1 MLELIFLKVINM
13 SWGAGIVIL
22 IVCLARFLLKRFPKY
37 ISYMLWSVVLFRL
50 FCPMILEVDISPV
63 RNIEPILYEY
73 TVEEEIVLPE
83 TIVEYNDLHIA
94 PETVTDSEDGQ
105 TAYEPIVLE
114 ENSKEEKRSWQEWAI
129 LVGQYVWILGMSVM
143 FLRFAVSVMQMRKKV
158 STAIPVKDNIYI
170 TDEILSPF
178 VMGILRPRIY
188 LSTELSEKEQEY
200 IILHEKFHIRR
211 CDHIIK
217 VIAYVAL
224 CIHWFNPL
232 VWLSYVLFCKD
243 MEMSC
248 DEAVIKK
255 MGEGIRADYSASLL
269 ALATRHQIIGIPV
282 DFGEGDTKGRIKNL
296 ARFRKIKPAVIV
308 VLVIGVVILIVFLA
322 FNNKSSNSDVN
333 GLNDEGDIAGN
344 EEETNLYNEYQIKKS
359 AINYYKIKDG
369 VLYGRGRNTEGQLGL
384 GKIEPLGVEYN
395 YDVEIAKNVIHVDAS
410 NNGTVV
416 YITENGELYGIG
428 NNSSGQLGQSIEG
441 KNRLSDEVN
450 ISTPVLIATEVRYA
464 LVGINFTMYLT
475 EDDKLYVLGN
485 NANGQLGNGEAKP
498 VRGERYTSDTTPY
511 SAEPVLVMENVR
523 YIDCGLYNLAAIT
536 KRGDLY
542 MWGDNSFGE
551 MGNGRVGNKMPTASI
566 DVVSEPYLVMKNIR
580 KVTIEEFTVYAETMQ
595 GEVYT
600 WGDSVAF
607 PKKVEE

>member
-1 MLELIFLKVINM
+1 M
-13 SWGAGIVIL
+13 
-22 IVCLARFLLKRFPKY
+22 
-37 ISYMLWSVVLFRL
+37 
-50 FCPMILEVDISPV
+50 
-63 RNIEPILYEY
+63 
-73 TVEEEIVLPE
+73 
-83 TIVEYNDLHIA
+83 
-94 PETVTDSEDGQ
+94 
-105 TAYEPIVLE
+105 
-114 ENSKEEKRSWQEWAI
+114 
-129 LVGQYVWILGMSVM
+129 
-143 FLRFAVSVMQMRKKV
+143 
-158 STAIPVKDNIYI
+158 
-170 TDEILSPF
+170 
-178 VMGILRPRIY
+178 
-188 LSTELSEKEQEY
+188 
-200 IILHEKFHIRR
+200 
-211 CDHIIK
+211 
-217 VIAYVAL
+217 
-224 CIHWFNPL
+224 
-232 VWLSYVLFCKD
+232 
-243 MEMSC
+243 
-248 DEAVIKK
+248 
-255 MGEGIRADYSASLL
+255 
-269 ALATRHQIIGIPV
+269 
-282 DFGEGDTKGRIKNL
+282 
-296 ARFRKIKPAVIV
+296 
-308 VLVIGVVILIVFLA
+308 
-322 FNNKSSNSDVN
+322 
-333 GLNDEGDIAGN
+333 
-344 EEETNLYNEYQIKKS
+344 
-359 AINYYKIKDG
+359 
-369 VLYGRGRNTEGQLGL
+369 
-384 GKIEPLGVEYN
+384 
-395 YDVEIAKNVIHVDAS
+395 IHVDAS

-551 MGNGRVGNKMPTASI
+551 IGNGRVGNKMPTAAI

>member
-1 MLELIFLKVINM
+1 MLELVFLKVINM

-50 FCPMILEVDISPV
+50 FCPIILEASIGPV
-63 RNIEPILYEY
+63 PNLEPMLYEY
-73 TVEEEIVLPE
+73 TSEKESVLPE
-83 TIVEYNDLHIA
+83 ILVEYNELHI
-94 PETVTDSEDGQ
+94 DSETMWGSENSQLTEGQ
-105 TAYEPIVLE
+105 TILE
-114 ENSKEEKRSWQEWAI
+114 KTFKEEERSWQEW
-129 LVGQYVWILGMSVM
+129 LVLVSKYLWLLGMGLM
-143 FLRFAVSVMQMRKKV
+143 FLRFSISFIQIHKKV
-158 STAIPVKDNIYI
+158 STAIPIKDNIYI
-170 TDEILSPF
+170 MDETLSPF
-178 VMGILRPRIY
+178 VMGILKPRIY

-211 CDHIIK
+211 YDHIIK

-255 MGEGIRADYSASLL
+255 MGENIKADYSASLL
-269 ALATRHQIIGIPV
+269 ALSKRHYVIGIPV
-282 DFGEGDTKGRIKNL
+282 DFGEGDTKGRIRNL

-322 FNNKSSNSDVN
+322 FNHKTSTSDVN
-333 GLNDEGDIAGN
+333 GLNYEGDIAGN
-344 EEETNLYNEYQIKKS
+344 EEETNLYNEYQTKKS

-369 VLYGRGRNTEGQLGL
+369 ILYGRGRNTEGQLGL
-384 GKIEPLGVEYN
+384 GKIDPLEVEYN
-395 YDVEIAKNVIHVDAS
+395 YDVEIARNVIHVDAS

-475 EDDKLYVLGN
+475 EDDKLYVLGD
-485 NANGQLGNGEAKP
+485 NANGQLGNGEAKS
-498 VRGERYTSDTTPY
+498 VMAGRYTSDTTPY

-536 KRGDLY
+536 QKGDLY

-551 MGNGRVGNKMPTASI
+551 IGNGRVGNKMPTASI

-580 KVTIEEFTVYAETMQ
+580 KVTIEEHTICAETMQ
-595 GEVYT
+595 GEFYT
-600 WGDSVAF
+600 WGNCIVE